1 MTQAPKNRFGHALRR
16 ARAVRMISQ
25 EGFGEVSGRTY
36 VSQLER
42 CKRQATLS
50 KIDEFATVL
59 GLHPCS
65 LVMLSYLPDHA
76 TPETVD
82 RLLAL
87 IRREALQLVE
97 DDLAG

>member
-1 MTQAPKNRFGHALRR
+1 MKQTPKNRFGHALRR
-16 ARAVRMISQ
+16 ARTVRKLSQ

-42 CKRQATLS
+42 CERQATLS
-50 KIDEFATVL
+50 KIDELSMVL

-65 LVMLSYLPDHA
+65 LVLFSYLPDHA
-76 TPETVD
+76 SPDTVD

-87 IRREALQLVE
+87 IRREALQLVDE
-97 DDLAG
+97 DSVA